1 MMKNLQSNVSR
12 ELAINEDVNTIT
24 GLHNKRSDYNL
35 LEDNITT
42 LKADMIAMKN
52 FVMQEVLN
60 IVQRKKM

>member
-1 MMKNLQSNVSR
+1 MSR

-42 LKADMIAMKN
+42 SKADMIAMKN
-52 FVMQEVLN
+52 CDAGSP
-60 IVQRKKM
+60 